1 MKTPKGYTE
10 AEWQAILEK
19 ESRMERAFEELA
31 AFDEGEEIVNV
42 ITGERWKAG
51 QRR

>member
-10 AEWQAILEK
+10 AEWQAILEE
-19 ESRMERAFEELA
+19 ESRMEQAFEEIA
-31 AFDEGEEIVNV
+31 AFGEGEEIVNV